1 MEGLSIRLVPFTLQK
16 ANKGKMKNGH
26 GNGQDKAGRMQ
37 RMKRVLILED
47 NTAAAYS
54 LEKAVKN
61 LDANAEVTCV
71 TQYTDACMMVTDRFF
86 DLFIV
91 DIILDKSYAHDT
103 SGLEF
108 ISFLRN
114 MKQYE
119 FAPVIITTSLDSP
132 KMHAYDKLHCYQY
145 LEKPYDMK
153 DVEKVIEK
161 ALRVPQRMDED
172 NYIYLKN
179 EGYIWPQQ
187 INKIVYVYYKDRKVI
202 VKSVDGI
209 NSFFYKS
216 VSDIKNHLPGSHFF
230 QCNRNTIINKK
241 YIYKVDVIGNKIIL
255 KNEYGT
261 FEIGKTFRKRV
272 YEELTNG

>member
-1 MEGLSIRLVPFTLQK
+1 
-16 ANKGKMKNGH
+16 
-26 GNGQDKAGRMQ
+26 
-37 RMKRVLILED
+37 MKRVLILED
-47 NTAAAYS
+47 NTVAAYS

-61 LDANAEVTCV
+61 MDLNAEVTCV
-71 TQYTDACMMVTDRFF
+71 TQYVDACMMVTDRFF

-91 DIILDKSYAHDT
+91 DIILDKSYVHDT

-114 MKQYE
+114 MKRYE

-132 KMHAYDKLHCYQY
+132 KMFAYDELHCYQY
-145 LEKPYDMK
+145 LEKPYAIK
-153 DVEKVIEK
+153 DVEQVIEK
-161 ALRVPQRMDED
+161 ALKVPQRMDED

-179 EGYIWPQQ
+179 EGCVWPQR
-187 INKIVYVYYKDRKVI
+187 INEIVYVYYKDRKVI

-230 QCNRNTIINKK
+230 QCNRNTIINKR
-241 YIYKVDVIGNKIIL
+241 YIHKVDVIRNKIIL
-255 KNEYGT
+255 KSEYGS
-261 FEIGKTFRKRV
+261 FEIGRTFRKKV
-272 YEELTNG
+272 YEGLSVI